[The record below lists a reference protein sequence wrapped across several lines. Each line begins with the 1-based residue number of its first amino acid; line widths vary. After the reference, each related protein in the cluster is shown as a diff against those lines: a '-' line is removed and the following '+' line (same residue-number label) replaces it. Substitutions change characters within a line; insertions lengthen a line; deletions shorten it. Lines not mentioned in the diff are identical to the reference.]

1 MEKLSVSDPD
11 SGSGCRLSGE
21 PPPDPDPHPSFGNNW
36 NSLYKKMQFFYSCA
50 SKEGVQA
57 KGETSSTH
65 KENIQH
71 FKT

>member
-1 MEKLSVSDPD
+1 
-11 SGSGCRLSGE
+11 
-21 PPPDPDPHPSFGNNW
+21 
-36 NSLYKKMQFFYSCA
+36 MQFFYSFA

-71 FKT
+71 FKIWNFLTGSRSGSENTEKKEQKMYFFEK